1 MRVRSGRAFKP
12 QRRHTL
18 PCHEKLTR
26 ELGTRYPFSF
36 KPRARAATR
45 LASAAKR
52 AHIAVPLPAPLAE
65 PPLLDPADLTELAE
79 PLSERSEP
87 ERDSVLPLELLAH
100 PSVPAPAESAAATP
114 RPTTPKPPRPP
125 QRIMLETEDD
135 DDLSEVAPPPL
146 FAVARSDAPLVAS
159 TAPPAPSSFAQALN
173 RTATVVLV
181 LGLGVAAGWTLR
193 GGAPAPEHERTASAH
208 RPATSPVLA
217 AAPVDLSPTTPNAA
231 PTVESPTTPTP
242 TAITPPAPAASTQPD
257 TPAAP
262 KKLEENAAN
271 SAERAEAASDS
282 ALPAPSAQE
291 PEPSELGEFD
301 ATAARESIALAEA
314 RAMACH
320 TAGEPGG
327 PAAVVIRFAPSGRV
341 TTATVES
348 GPFAGTPTGGCI
360 AAKFRSA
367 RVPAFAGDHVTV
379 KRTVLLR

>member
-1 MRVRSGRAFKP
+1 
-12 QRRHTL
+12 
-18 PCHEKLTR
+18 
-26 ELGTRYPFSF
+26 
-36 KPRARAATR
+36 
-45 LASAAKR
+45 
-52 AHIAVPLPAPLAE
+52 
-65 PPLLDPADLTELAE
+65 
-79 PLSERSEP
+79 
-87 ERDSVLPLELLAH
+87 
-100 PSVPAPAESAAATP
+100 
-114 RPTTPKPPRPP
+114 
-125 QRIMLETEDD
+125 MLETEDD
-135 DDLSEVAPPPL
+135 DMSEVAPPPL

-159 TAPPAPSSFAQALN
+159 TAPPAPSSLVQTLN

-193 GGAPAPEHERTASAH
+193 GGTQLPEHERTTSAH
-208 RPATSPVLA
+208 RPATTPVVA
-217 AAPVDLSPTTPNAA
+217 AAPVALTPTTPKAA
-231 PTVESPTTPTP
+231 PTVESRTTPTS
-242 TAITPPAPAASTQPD
+242 TATTPPAPAASAQSD
-257 TPAAP
+257 TPTAP
-262 KKLEENAAN
+262 QKLNESGAN
-271 SAERAEAASDS
+271 IAEKAEPSSDS
-282 ALPAPSAQE
+282 ALPAPSADE
-291 PEPSELGEFD
+291 PEPSALAEFD